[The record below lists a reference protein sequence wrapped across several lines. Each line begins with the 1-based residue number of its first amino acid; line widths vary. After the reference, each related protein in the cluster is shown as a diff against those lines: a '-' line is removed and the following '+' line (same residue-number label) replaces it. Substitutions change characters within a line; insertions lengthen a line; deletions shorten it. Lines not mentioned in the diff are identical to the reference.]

1 MYTLEFPLRETQ
13 RRPVNLESRDGTCNS
28 ASQSMS
34 GEMTFARLGKL
45 ASIEIVKAAPLGV
58 IREGGLTM
66 PECGFLR

>member
-1 MYTLEFPLRETQ
+1 
-13 RRPVNLESRDGTCNS
+13 
-28 ASQSMS
+28 
-34 GEMTFARLGKL
+34 MTFARLGKL